1 MRAFEIGKIKGLFY
15 LREKLA
21 NANMANVKAQ
31 VWVNLSKLM
40 QHISKNHNK
49 WVFQPKHVCALCKES
64 PTKCLSLKIQRWSRT
79 LSNIFCVTAFLQN
92 PQNNL
97 LMLTK
102 IISNVRGG
110 GARFKFP
117 GTKRFIRFSNLYSD
131 IFTLGCTQNIHL
143 SFFAN
148 LRPQSS

>member
-1 MRAFEIGKIKGLFY
+1 M
-15 LREKLA
+15 
-21 NANMANVKAQ
+21 
-31 VWVNLSKLM
+31 
-40 QHISKNHNK
+40 
-49 WVFQPKHVCALCKES
+49 CALCKES
-64 PTKCLSLKIQRWSRT
+64 SAKCLSLKIQRRSRT

-102 IISNVRGG
+102 IISNVRGV

-143 SFFAN
+143 SFF
-148 LRPQSS
+148 REPQATKFVNDHHIFLLFSVQYWRNFFMKREKFFNKGNYSPVLKEVLLFFYRCRHDLFIPGRS